1 MARKLAVFAF
11 VSLTGM
17 FSVAPVFAQNS
28 VSQIDSEHSTA
39 RLYLAS
45 SKNPNG
51 SVNVG
56 VARTSGV
63 IKLSADDSATPDF
76 DFTIYPADEKSSPVN
91 SEAGRR
97 GEPAD
102 YTVISFKSSRVV
114 PLVADTFRVSGQ
126 LTTTFVQHVAS
137 YEPSESYSGATYG
150 PSITRSENREVAF
163 EFRRVTAPGNSGN
176 GEWTASATVLGED
189 SPELLNA
196 VSSTVWPVFVADE
209 RCVTSSTNVGEDFS
223 GPACTGER
231 VDVAAR
237 KDLHCEAPATVGE
250 DFAGEVCAQADPF
263 LTTADPE
270 QTLSA
275 SRHHN
280 NAGSTRLVANE
291 VHIQLD
297 LLTTSSSS
305 AASLTSGK

>member
-1 MARKLAVFAF
+1 MVRKLAVFAF
-11 VSLTGM
+11 VALTGM
-17 FSVAPVFAQNS
+17 ISVTPGFAQNS

-45 SKNPNG
+45 SKNPTG

-63 IKLSADDSATPDF
+63 IKLGAENSATPDF

-97 GEPAD
+97 GERAD
-102 YTVISFKSSRVV
+102 YTVISFKSHRVV
-114 PLVADTFRVSGQ
+114 PLAADTFRVSGQ
-126 LTTTFVQHVAS
+126 LTTTYVQHVAS
-137 YEPSESYSGATYG
+137 YDPSESYSGATYG
-150 PSITRSENREVAF
+150 PSITQSQDREVAF
-163 EFRRVTAPGNSGN
+163 EFRRVTASGNSGN

-196 VSSTVWPVFVADE
+196 VSSTVWPVFIADE
-209 RCVTSSTNVGEDFS
+209 RCVTSSNVGEDFF

-250 DFAGEVCAQADPF
+250 DFAGEVCTQADP
-263 LTTADPE
+263 LLAAADPG
-270 QTLSA
+270 QTPSA

-280 NAGSTRLVANE
+280 NADSTRLVANE
-291 VHIQLD
+291 VQIQLD
-297 LLTTSSSS
+297 LLTTSSSP
-305 AASLTSGK
+305 AASLTSGR